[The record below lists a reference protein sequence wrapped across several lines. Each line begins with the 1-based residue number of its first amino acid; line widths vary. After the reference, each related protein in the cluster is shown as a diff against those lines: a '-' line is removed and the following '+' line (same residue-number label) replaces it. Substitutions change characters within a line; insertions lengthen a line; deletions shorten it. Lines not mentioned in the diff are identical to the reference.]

1 MRPPDADA
9 GAARPRACGRGDPPC
24 TVCGGIQKSA
34 TVAFGESLDGA
45 VLREA
50 VEAARTCQLFL
61 AIGTSLTVQPA
72 ASLFDFAQGAGASCM
87 IINAEPTIYD
97 QSADAVVHGSIGE
110 VLPAIVTS
118 ALA

>member
-1 MRPPDADA
+1 M
-9 GAARPRACGRGDPPC
+9 
-24 TVCGGIQKSA
+24 TKSA

-50 VEAARTCQLFL
+50 VEAARRCQLFL
-61 AIGTSLTVQPA
+61 AIGTSLRVQPA

-97 QSADAVVHGSIGE
+97 ESADAVVHAPIGE
-110 VLPAIVTS
+110 VLPAIVDS
-118 ALA
+118 VLR